1 MKIQRIRKIHTKVI
15 ALICLL
21 AVCIAN
27 FSTMQQNFLAEESFS
42 VNAKSAVLMDYAT
55 GEILYDQNGDAKLQI
70 ASMVKLMTI
79 YLTTQSLEK
88 NTLKLTDKL
97 EASENA
103 SGMGGSQV
111 FIDANAVYTVE
122 QMLKSVI
129 MSSAN
134 DASVALAEK
143 ISGNEKSFVNLM
155 NKTAKEIGMT
165 NTLYANCTG
174 LPAPMQHSTA
184 KDTAILLSKLAEN
197 EIYKSYSSIW
207 IDELTHP
214 SGRKTELVNTNK
226 LVRYF
231 KGCDCG
237 KTGSTDEAG
246 YCLSASAERD
256 GMRLISVVMGTT
268 SSKERFAQSTVLLN
282 YGFNNYENQEIINKE
297 NSQAKATI
305 LKSLITEVDVFAEQ
319 SFSAV
324 VRKGEEK
331 TFEIVIRLDENLVAP
346 LQAEQKVGSIII
358 SKNGKQIKEIALIL
372 KSNIPALTLKD
383 SIKKIIERF

>member
-358 SKNGKQIKEIALIL
+358 SKNGKQIKEIALIV
-372 KSNIPALTLKD
+372 KSNIPVLTLKD